1 MATATATIDL
11 NAIRQNWQKLRSM
24 SSNDAAAVVKANA
37 YGLGL
42 AQVTKALY
50 AEGARIFFVA
60 TVEEGAEL
68 RSILGKKPDIY
79 VFSGHMVGD
88 TELIKNY
95 NLIPLINS
103 IEQLSRHSKL
113 LREKKFGVQLDT
125 GMNRLGMEPMEWESV
140 KELALSLNPVLIMSH
155 LACADDPNHKMNS
168 KQLDIFLTLTN
179 KININK
185 SLAATGG
192 ILLGP
197 EYHFDLTRPGIGIYG
212 CAPMQDCLPVLK
224 IDIPVI
230 QIRNIESGETVGYGN
245 TWTSPCKKK
254 IATISAGYADGL
266 FRAIGKKAKLYFEEI
281 SCPIV
286 GRISM
291 DLIGVDITSLKVDP
305 VRLELINS
313 QQTVDNIAEGAETIG
328 YEFLTSLGNRYSRN
342 YIGVTK

>member
-11 NAIRQNWQKLRSM
+11 NAIRQNWRKLRSM

-113 LREKKFGVQLDT
+113 LREKKF
-125 GMNRLGMEPMEWESV
+125 
-140 KELALSLNPVLIMSH
+140 
-155 LACADDPNHKMNS
+155 
-168 KQLDIFLTLTN
+168 
-179 KININK
+179 
-185 SLAATGG
+185 
-192 ILLGP
+192 
-197 EYHFDLTRPGIGIYG
+197 
-212 CAPMQDCLPVLK
+212 
-224 IDIPVI
+224 
-230 QIRNIESGETVGYGN
+230 
-245 TWTSPCKKK
+245 
-254 IATISAGYADGL
+254 
-266 FRAIGKKAKLYFEEI
+266 
-281 SCPIV
+281 
-286 GRISM
+286 
-291 DLIGVDITSLKVDP
+291 
-305 VRLELINS
+305 
-313 QQTVDNIAEGAETIG
+313 
-328 YEFLTSLGNRYSRN
+328 
-342 YIGVTK
+342 

>member
-11 NAIRQNWQKLRSM
+11 NAIRQNWQKLRSI

-155 LACADDPNHKMNS
+155 LACAYDPNHKMNS

-212 CAPMQDCLPVLK
+212 CAPMQYCLPVLK

-313 QQTVDNIAEGAETIG
+313 QQTVDNIA
-328 YEFLTSLGNRYSRN
+328 
-342 YIGVTK
+342 

>member
-1 MATATATIDL
+1 MATATATINL
-11 NAIRQNWQKLRSM
+11 NAIRQNWQKLRSI

-60 TVEEGAEL
+60 TAEEGAEL

-266 FRAIGKKAKLYFEEI
+266 FRALGKKAKLYFEEI

-342 YIGVTK
+342 YTGVTK

>member
-1 MATATATIDL
+1 MATATATINL
-11 NAIRQNWQKLRSM
+11 NAIRQNWQKLRSI

-305 VRLELINS
+305 DRLELINS

-342 YIGVTK
+342 YTGVTK

>member
-11 NAIRQNWQKLRSM
+11 NAIRQNWQKLRSI

-60 TVEEGAEL
+60 TVEEGSEL

-212 CAPMQDCLPVLK
+212 CSPMQDCLPVLK

-342 YIGVTK
+342 YTGVTK

>member
-140 KELALSLNPVLIMSH
+140 KELTLSLNPVLIMSH

-212 CAPMQDCLPVLK
+212 CSPMQDCLPVLK

-266 FRAIGKKAKLYFEEI
+266 FRALGKKAKLYFEEI

>member
-11 NAIRQNWQKLRSM
+11 NAIRQNWQKLRSI

-212 CAPMQDCLPVLK
+212 CSPMQDCLPVLK

-342 YIGVTK
+342 YTGVTK